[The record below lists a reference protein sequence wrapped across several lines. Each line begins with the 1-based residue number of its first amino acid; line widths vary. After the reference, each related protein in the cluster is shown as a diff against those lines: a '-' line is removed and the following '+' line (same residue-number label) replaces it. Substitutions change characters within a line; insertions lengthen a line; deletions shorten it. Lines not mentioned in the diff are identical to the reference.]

1 MAKKVA
7 TYEESI
13 AQIESILSKIRQ
25 GEIAVDQL
33 SKEVTRATELIKY
46 CRERLYKAEE
56 EVKSIIEK

>member
-1 MAKKVA
+1 MAKKAA

-25 GEIAVDQL
+25 GEIPVDQL